1 VYCVC
6 VGLDFVLVLIV
17 QFVLLEQRLVVD
29 GDVSEDWFFREGRKM
44 INNTDF

>member
-1 VYCVC
+1 VSMCVFVCTVCVRVYCVC

-29 GDVSEDWFFREGRKM
+29 GDVGLC
-44 INNTDF
+44 